1 MKRILAWFLALI
13 MVFGMV
19 SLPKM
24 TKAEGEEVSDQ
35 PESVDEIVNDAEGEP
50 KAPGTKDG
58 QYWDI
63 GSFILAVGD
72 TTHLETTLTGAVW
85 GSDDETVVTVD
96 ENHVVTARSVGHAYI
111 WAYGTDEELGFDVTH
126 QWEIT
131 VTQLTLSTD
140 ALELPLGGSGALTA
154 SYHCIDNLYNVISV
168 DVTDACTW
176 SWTDNDPEIAS
187 FDKTTGTITAGNEQG
202 GTAALSASY
211 TPEGLNHP
219 LLASCTVTVN
229 NDPLP
234 TITVQPKDVTVKSG
248 VKAKFAVKVKEKNV
262 RYQWYTLAA
271 ETDEWAAVN
280 GETKAELNVIGTKGN
295 MNSQYRCLVSAVE
308 GGAIYTDIATL
319 TVILQPPVI
328 RVQPKDITV
337 KSGTTAKIRVSAS
350 GRGLTYLWFTRSS
363 ETDPWTEIPGAT
375 NAKYSFATSKSD
387 SGRQYY
393 CRVENADGFVDS
405 AIATLT
411 VTPQP
416 AAIKAQPKSIT
427 VKSGAKVKLSVR
439 VIGPNLSYQ
448 WYERPSAEA
457 DWAEI
462 QGAAKA
468 DYSFTATLAQD
479 GTQFYCKVWSDGE
492 PLTSDTATLTVTSQ
506 PIVIKTNPK
515 DMAVKSGAKA
525 SFVVLASGP
534 NLRYQWFVRTSEDA
548 EWESINGATKR
559 YYAVK
564 ASDANNGWQFYCLV
578 YNADGHESSSI
589 VTLTLK

>member
-24 TKAEGEEVSDQ
+24 TKAEGEEVPDQ

-58 QYWDI
+58 QYFDI
-63 GSFILAVGD
+63 DCFTMAVGE
-72 TTHLETTLTGAVW
+72 TKQLETTLTDAVW
-85 GSDDETVVTVD
+85 GSDNEDIVTVD
-96 ENHVVTARSVGHAYI
+96 RDFVVTAHSVGHAYI
-111 WAYGTDEELGFDVTH
+111 WAYGIDEGLGFGVTH
-126 QWEIT
+126 QWEIY
-131 VTQLTLSTD
+131 VTQLTLSAD
-140 ALELPLGGSGALTA
+140 ALELPLGGSGVLTA
-154 SYHCIDNLYNVISV
+154 SYKSV
-168 DVTDACTW
+168 FEYYTIVSTDVTADCTW
-176 SWTDNDPEIAS
+176 SWTGNDPAIAS
-187 FDKTTGTITAGNEQG
+187 FDETNGVVTAGAEQY
-202 GTAALSASY
+202 GTATLTAAY
-211 TPEGLNHP
+211 TPEGWDHP
-219 LLASCTVTVN
+219 LQASCTVTV
-229 NDPLP
+229 PAEKP

-248 VKAKFAVKVKEKNV
+248 SKARFTVKAKETHVS
-262 RYQWYTLAA
+262 YQWYTRATEA
-271 ETDEWAAVN
+271 DEWTAMD

-375 NAKYSFATSKSD
+375 NAKYSFATSQSD

-525 SFVVLASGP
+525 SFVVRASGP